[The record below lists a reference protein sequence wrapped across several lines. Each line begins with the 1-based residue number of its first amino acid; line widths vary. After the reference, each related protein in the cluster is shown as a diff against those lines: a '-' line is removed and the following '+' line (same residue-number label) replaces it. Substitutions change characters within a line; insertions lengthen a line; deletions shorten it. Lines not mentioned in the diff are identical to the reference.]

1 MLSGHEII
9 MINKNGRFFLK
20 ENNDGTYSYIY
31 AQGNL
36 KGSFD
41 TYSEACEALDEEKED
56 ADTFDYNED

>member
-1 MLSGHEII
+1 

-20 ENNDGTYSYIY
+20 ENNGGTYSYSD